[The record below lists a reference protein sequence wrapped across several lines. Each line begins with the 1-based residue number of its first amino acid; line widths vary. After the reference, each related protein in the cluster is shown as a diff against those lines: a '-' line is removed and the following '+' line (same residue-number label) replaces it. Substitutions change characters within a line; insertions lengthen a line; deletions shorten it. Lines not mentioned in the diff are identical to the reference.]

1 MEQVTAELERL
12 RQEIRR
18 HDYQYYVLDNPVI
31 SDQDYDGLMNRLM
44 ELEQGHPQLITPDS
58 PTQRVSGQPLEQFD
72 PVPHQVP
79 LLSLTNAYHRRD
91 LLDWHRRIAGMVGD
105 QVEYVVEPKIDGLS
119 IALTYEAGKFVT
131 GATRGDGET
140 GEDITQNLKTVDNLP
155 LVLRQE
161 VAKLIVRGEAYLPKD
176 EFRRINK
183 ERGEQ
188 GEPLFANPR
197 NAAAGSLRQL
207 DPRVAAARKLRV
219 YIYALLYQEGLT
231 VGTHGES
238 LLKLADLGLPV
249 NRDRQVCRTIEEA
262 AAFCEEWIDKRHHLP
277 YEIDGMVVKVNSL
290 IQQEELGY
298 TAKSPRWAVA
308 FKFPA
313 DQAETTLEGIFIR
326 VGRTGV
332 LTPTAILAPV
342 QLAGT
347 TVSRA
352 TLHNQDF
359 IAEKDIRMGDQVIIQ
374 KAGDIIPEV
383 VRVLTEKRTGNERLF
398 QFPAEC
404 PQCGSPVVRP
414 EGEAAFRCTGA
425 ACPAQVREG
434 IIHYVSRN
442 AMDIEGLGPQ
452 VVIQLIEA
460 GLIVNVADLYDLKL
474 EELISLERMGRKSG
488 ENLVQA
494 VENSKDRTL
503 GQLIFALGIRHV
515 GAGAA
520 KTLAKH
526 FGSMEKLRQASR
538 EELEAI
544 PEVGPKMAASM
555 VEFFE
560 NPQNIN
566 LIQRLADYGINMEEK
581 QREEKQLGDNQIR
594 KALPLAGGNFVV
606 TGTLPTMSRKEAGD
620 LIEAYG
626 GKVAGSVSKNTDYL
640 VAGEKAGSKLD
651 KAAALGVTVISETD
665 LLSLVKDK

>member
-1 MEQVTAELERL
+1 MEQVITELEQL

-31 SDQDYDGLMNRLM
+31 SDQDYDGLMNRLIQ
-44 ELEQGHPQLITPDS
+44 LEQEHPQLITPDS
-58 PTQRVSGQPLEQFD
+58 PTQRVSGEPLEQFD
-72 PVPHQVP
+72 SVPHQVP
-79 LLSLTNAYHRRD
+79 LLSLANAYDRED

-119 IALTYEAGKFVT
+119 IALTYEAGKFVI

-140 GEDITQNLKTVDNLP
+140 GEDITRNLKTVDNLP

-161 VAKLIVRGEAYLPKD
+161 IPKLIVRGEAYLPKD
-176 EFRRINK
+176 EFRRINE
-183 ERGEQ
+183 ERAEQ

-219 YIYALLYQEGLT
+219 YIYTLLYQEGLT
-231 VGTHGES
+231 LGTHGES
-238 LLKLADLGLPV
+238 LIALADLGLPV
-249 NRDRQVCRTIEEA
+249 NRDRLVCRTIEEA
-262 AAFCEEWIDKRHHLP
+262 ADYCEEWIDKRHHLP
-277 YEIDGMVVKVNSL
+277 YEIDGMVVKINSL
-290 IQQEELGY
+290 THQEELGY

-308 FKFPA
+308 YKFPA
-313 DQAETTLEGIFIR
+313 DQAETTLESIFIR

-332 LTPTAILAPV
+332 LTPTAVLAPV

-359 IAEKDIRMGDQVIIQ
+359 ITEKDIRMGDRVIVQ

-398 QFPAEC
+398 QFPADC
-404 PQCGSPVVRP
+404 PECGSPVVRP
-414 EGEAAFRCTGA
+414 EGEAAFRCFGA

-452 VVIQLIEA
+452 VVTQLIEA
-460 GLIVNVADLYDLKL
+460 GLIVNVADLYHLKL
-474 EELISLERMGRKSG
+474 EELISLERMGQKSS
-488 ENLVQA
+488 ENLLQA
-494 VENSKDRTL
+494 VEKSKDRTL

-520 KTLAKH
+520 KTLARH
-526 FGSMEKLRQASR
+526 FGSMEKLRHATL

-544 PEVGPKMAASM
+544 PEVGPKMAATM
-555 VEFFE
+555 VEFFKI
-560 NPQNIN
+560 PQNIN
-566 LIQRLADYGINMEEK
+566 LIQRLADYGVN
-581 QREEKQLGDNQIR
+581 
-594 KALPLAGGNFVV
+594 
-606 TGTLPTMSRKEAGD
+606 
-620 LIEAYG
+620 
-626 GKVAGSVSKNTDYL
+626 
-640 VAGEKAGSKLD
+640 
-651 KAAALGVTVISETD
+651 
-665 LLSLVKDK
+665 

>member
-1 MEQVTAELERL
+1 MEQVITELEQL

-31 SDQDYDGLMNRLM
+31 SDQDYDGLMNRLIQ
-44 ELEQGHPQLITPDS
+44 LEQEHPQLITPDS
-58 PTQRVSGQPLEQFD
+58 PTQRVSGEPLEQFD
-72 PVPHQVP
+72 SVPHQVP
-79 LLSLTNAYHRRD
+79 LLSLANAYDRED

-119 IALTYEAGKFVT
+119 IALTYEAGKFVI

-140 GEDITQNLKTVDNLP
+140 GEDITRNLKTVDNLP

-161 VAKLIVRGEAYLPKD
+161 IPKLIVRGEAYLPKD
-176 EFRRINK
+176 EFRRINE
-183 ERGEQ
+183 ERAEQ

-219 YIYALLYQEGLT
+219 YIYTLLYQEGLT
-231 VGTHGES
+231 LGTHGES
-238 LLKLADLGLPV
+238 LIALADLGLPV
-249 NRDRQVCRTIEEA
+249 NRDRLVCRTIEEA
-262 AAFCEEWIDKRHHLP
+262 ADYCEEWIDKRHHLP
-277 YEIDGMVVKVNSL
+277 YEIDGMVVKINSL
-290 IQQEELGY
+290 THQEELGY

-308 FKFPA
+308 YKFPA
-313 DQAETTLEGIFIR
+313 DQAETTLESIFIR

-332 LTPTAILAPV
+332 LTPTAVLAPV

-359 IAEKDIRMGDQVIIQ
+359 ITEKDIRMGDRVIVQ

-398 QFPAEC
+398 QFPADC
-404 PQCGSPVVRP
+404 PECGSPVVRP
-414 EGEAAFRCTGA
+414 EGEAAFRCFGA

-452 VVIQLIEA
+452 VVTQLIEA
-460 GLIVNVADLYDLKL
+460 GLIVNVADLYHLKL
-474 EELISLERMGRKSG
+474 EELISLERMGQKSS
-488 ENLVQA
+488 ENLLQA
-494 VENSKDRTL
+494 VEKSKDRTL

-520 KTLAKH
+520 KTLARH
-526 FGSMEKLRQASR
+526 FGSMEKLRHATL

-544 PEVGPKMAASM
+544 PEVGPKMAATM
-555 VEFFE
+555 VEFFKI
-560 NPQNIN
+560 PQNIN
-566 LIQRLADYGINMEEK
+566 LIQRLADYGVNMEEK
-581 QREEKQLGDNQIR
+581 QLGENRIGRE
-594 KALPLAGGNFVV
+594 LPLAGKNFVI
-606 TGTLPTMSRKEAGD
+606 TGTLPVMSRKETGD
-620 LIEAYG
+620 FIETYG
-626 GKVAGSVSKNTDYL
+626 GKVVGSVSQNTDYL

-651 KAAALGVTVISETD
+651 KAVALGVTVISEAD